1 VVVGQTGFV
10 IDHIRRLRV
19 LTVTEFFERRYSRG
33 VRVLAASLLLI
44 AGLLNMGVFLK
55 LGAVFLV
62 HATII
67 PPSYLNLTM
76 TVLVIVV
83 LVYTVL
89 GGMVSVVITDYIQF
103 LVLSIALLLVFG
115 VWYELKD
122 AAFRYLVQTTTIY
135 YAGALAVLVGGLY
148 WKRAT
153 AAGAY
158 LGFTLGAALPLT
170 QFGIGWAGTLVEF
183 FPSIGKRGLYSFALG
198 FVGIGIGSM
207 LPFSKPKPYTIRTN
221 SRPSKPLWNELANCL
236 GDRPLCRHWSVH
248 SGVSGRCHQGLWKY
262 SQSDE

>member
-1 VVVGQTGFV
+1 MSTH
-10 IDHIRRLRV
+10 DSYL
-19 LTVTEFFERRYSRG
+19 
-33 VRVLAASLLLI
+33 LAWSGIIVQDLI
-44 AGLLNMGVFLK
+44 APLIGRELTDRARIRLIRIGVMLIGL
-55 LGAVFLV
+55 
-62 HATII
+62 
-67 PPSYLNLTM
+67 
-76 TVLVIVV
+76 
-83 LVYTVL
+83 
-89 GGMVSVVITDYIQF
+89 
-103 LVLSIALLLVFG
+103 LLLVFG

-207 LPFSKPKPYTIRTN
+207 LPFSKPKPLHYPDEQ
-221 SRPSKPLWNELANCL
+221 S
-236 GDRPLCRHWSVH
+236 SVEAP
-248 SGVSGRCHQGLWKY
+248 V
-262 SQSDE
+262 E

>member
-1 VVVGQTGFV
+1 MVIVALYVLFAFGIGFIVRTYVSSVADFLVSGRQLRVHLGIASPVGTELGLVTIMYFAEQGYRHGFSVFIGGIVWSAAYVVVGQTGFV

-62 HATII
+62 HATNI

-89 GGMVSVVITDYIQF
+89 GGMASVVITDYIQF
-103 LVLSIALLLVFG
+103 LVLSIALLLATFLVFR
-115 VWYELKD
+115 EN
-122 AAFRYLVQTTTIY
+122 
-135 YAGALAVLVGGLY
+135 
-148 WKRAT
+148 
-153 AAGAY
+153 
-158 LGFTLGAALPLT
+158 
-170 QFGIGWAGTLVEF
+170 
-183 FPSIGKRGLYSFALG
+183 G
-198 FVGIGIGSM
+198 FVGTFDRVAEHFGERGFD
-207 LPFSKPKPYTIRTN
+207 PFSNPDLGWWFIGYWAVLAVCGTF
-221 SRPSKPLWNELANCL
+221 LWQPVAQRALAARSPAVN
-236 GDRPLCRHWSVH
+236 
-248 SGVSGRCHQGLWKY
+248 
-262 SQSDE
+262 